1 MLIKLFRKGY
11 QIQIII
17 IVLLSGL
24 LWSNGFITPPDI
36 IPANDITPLYNIFTF
51 IKSPLLN
58 TIIAYLFMLTQAFML
73 SSITGK
79 HKILNLTN
87 LFPALI
93 YVVLMSYNS
102 NYLTLS
108 PALLSN
114 FIIILFFRVLLD
126 IYNTKEPFFLQFRA
140 STMAGIAFLIS
151 PANIILIVIIW
162 GAYFIFRNSTL
173 REWIISL
180 LGFFMIMFFF
190 ASYIYLS
197 DSETMYLTAYKN
209 YFSSIKLQIH
219 ISNTYLIPFFA
230 TTALISLIAISKIL
244 STLQENIINTRKKLS
259 VTIFY
264 SIIIFITIFTS
275 LQTIELQIFQL
286 FITLSIIISILLLSV
301 KKQRYKELIFS
312 LILITVILE
321 KILQYA

>member
-58 TIIAYLFMLTQAFML
+58 TIIAYLFM
-73 SSITGK
+73 
-79 HKILNLTN
+79 
-87 LFPALI
+87 P
-93 YVVLMSYNS
+93 
-102 NYLTLS
+102 

-230 TTALISLIAISKIL
+230 TTALISLIAISKI
-244 STLQENIINTRKKLS
+244 
-259 VTIFY
+259 
-264 SIIIFITIFTS
+264 
-275 LQTIELQIFQL
+275 QIFQL